1 MAAADQRVLTAIAR
15 AAAELTDASGVAIVV
30 GRGQEVVVVAAEG
43 AEPQR
48 AVGDRLGPGDDTLSF
63 VLAGGQ
69 SMSLAP
75 VMGPGHGA
83 PHAGTPANDAPRA
96 SICVPCTAGDAVI
109 GALELRGPAGGAP
122 LGIDAVRVAAL
133 LADVVTAELLAE
145 RGGRASVPAPG
156 ELGAEL
162 AQLAA
167 RDGARYEAIASAIAA
182 LLSGG

>member
-1 MAAADQRVLTAIAR
+1 MAAADPRVLTTIAQ
-15 AAAELTDASGVAIVV
+15 AAAELTAASSVAVVV
-30 GRGQEVVVVAAEG
+30 GRGQEVVVVAVEG

-48 AVGDRLGPGDDTLSF
+48 TVGDRLGAGDDTLSF

-69 SMSLAP
+69 SMSVAP
-75 VMGPGHGA
+75 APGAGHGA
-83 PHAGTPANDAPRA
+83 PDLGTPAQASRA
-96 SICVPCTAGDAVI
+96 SMCVPCMADDAVI

-122 LGIDAVRVAAL
+122 FGIDAVRVATL

-145 RGGRASVPAPG
+145 RGSRASVPAPG

-167 RDGARYEAIASAIAA
+167 RDSARYEAIASVVEA